1 MTTESNL
8 VLQALSLSAVE
19 REELA
24 AALWQ
29 SLIEDPAAPADPM
42 LDPDGISLALQ
53 RDREIDAERFPVVL
67 RRNSVVKQ
75 AARMK
80 LEFHP
85 GAASDLNE
93 AVSHY
98 EAISS
103 GLGQRCREEVYAAD

>member
-42 LDPDGISLALQ
+42 LDPGGISLALQ
-53 RDREIDAERFPVVL
+53 RDREMDAQEISPLSFEDF
-67 RRNSVVKQ
+67 RRQTSGK
-75 AARMK
+75 
-80 LEFHP
+80 
-85 GAASDLNE
+85 DE
-93 AVSHY
+93 A
-98 EAISS
+98 
-103 GLGQRCREEVYAAD
+103 